1 MQHTEYGITLTIG
14 FEFAH
19 MLVINGVFSPFHP
32 RLGLLFLEMKD
43 EHSFL
48 LLLLLLLLLLVVLI
62 FLFLLGLGETASG
75 GGHLVYRIF
84 CNVVV

>member
-48 LLLLLLLLLLVVLI
+48 LLLLLLLVVLI

-75 GGHLVYRIF
+75 GGHLVYRIL